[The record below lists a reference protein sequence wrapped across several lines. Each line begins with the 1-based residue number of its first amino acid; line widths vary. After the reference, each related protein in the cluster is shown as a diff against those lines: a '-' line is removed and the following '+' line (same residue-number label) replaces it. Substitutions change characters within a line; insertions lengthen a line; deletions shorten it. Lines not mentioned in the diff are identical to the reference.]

1 MGCECERVPPTADA
15 PTGSMGEPRVCV
27 AEQVRSL
34 SQPERLRTRQ
44 RQRAISRCKRAQRLR
59 LHYVTLRNRVGEER
73 SLSDG
78 M

>member
-1 MGCECERVPPTADA
+1 MAMGCECERVPPTADA

-44 RQRAISRCKRAQRLR
+44 HTRDQPMQA
-59 LHYVTLRNRVGEER
+59 R
-73 SLSDG
+73 SAP
-78 M
+78 